1 MAQKR
6 TLSKME
12 RITRVVVWLMLIA
25 MVGTLLISVVAAII
39 GYLG

>member
-12 RITRVVVWLMLIA
+12 RITRIVVWLMLIA
-25 MVGTLLISVVAAII
+25 MVGTLLIATIASLI